1 MERKE
6 EMTGFSFTPG
16 PWIAENITV
25 HDVTGIKVADCR
37 NYGVPLQE
45 IPNNA
50 RLIAAAPEML
60 GAIID
65 AVEWI
70 EDDRFG
76 DDYIMED
83 WYHQMKSILEGFRNG
98 RRRNDIL

>member
-1 MERKE
+1 MSDE
-6 EMTGFSFTPG
+6 
-16 PWIAENITV
+16 ITWCPECGNKFQHCTCEKRRV
-25 HDVTGIKVADCR
+25 SDR
-37 NYGVPLQE
+37 PLCSGSLD
-45 IPNNA
+45 A
-50 RLIAAAPEML
+50 LRD
-60 GAIID
+60 AIIV

>member
-6 EMTGFSFTPG
+6 EVGFGFTPG
-16 PWIAENITV
+16 PWSAENIIV
-25 HDVTGIKVADCR
+25 CDVTGIKVADCR
-37 NYGVPLQE
+37 NYGLPLQE
-45 IPNNA
+45 LPNNA

-60 GAIID
+60 GAIIQ

-83 WYHQMKSILEGFRNG
+83 WYHQMKCILDGFRK
-98 RRRNDIL
+98 